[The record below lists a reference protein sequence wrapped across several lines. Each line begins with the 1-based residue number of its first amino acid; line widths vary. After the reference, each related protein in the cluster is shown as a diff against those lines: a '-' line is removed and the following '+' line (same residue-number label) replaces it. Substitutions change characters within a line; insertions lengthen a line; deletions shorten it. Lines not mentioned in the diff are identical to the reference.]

1 MSVSGK
7 CNAGWYRHGGRG
19 QQLSIVHRYDRVH
32 GSIGVSS
39 MLAWHCR
46 SWKQLASQRAAPA
59 ETWRFPCLSRQ
70 LQGSRPVLEPTCLR
84 TEAFAWAVDG
94 RSTERTKRS
103 QDLGSS
109 PGSAPGARRIPD
121 VTFSDMTTEVPRVV
135 QLIGLPWAVTSAISL
150 QPDVVSSVHS
160 ILWRPLR
167 NHHHHHIT
175 STAIIIVLIR
185 IGIV

>member
-1 MSVSGK
+1 M
-7 CNAGWYRHGGRG
+7 
-19 QQLSIVHRYDRVH
+19 
-32 GSIGVSS
+32 
-39 MLAWHCR
+39 
-46 SWKQLASQRAAPA
+46 
-59 ETWRFPCLSRQ
+59 
-70 LQGSRPVLEPTCLR
+70 
-84 TEAFAWAVDG
+84 
-94 RSTERTKRS
+94 
-103 QDLGSS
+103 
-109 PGSAPGARRIPD
+109 
-121 VTFSDMTTEVPRVV
+121 TFSDMTTEVPRVV